1 MSVITIGWLFLLT
14 TLSILVAISDL
25 ISRKIGNGLCVS
37 IALNAVAV
45 ALIFSGSVSVIV
57 PVTIFLLG
65 ICLSQ
70 LGWLGG
76 GDSKLLAAYAIAIDP
91 QNIPLTLF
99 MTTIVGG
106 LVSVIYLVI
115 NRFNHK
121 TTEGVP
127 YGVAIAIGGLLG
139 VLASI

>member
-1 MSVITIGWLFLLT
+1 MSPTFGWLC
-14 TLSILVAISDL
+14 TLAILSLFIVIGD
-25 ISRKIGNGLCVS
+25 IFSRKIGNDLCM
-37 IALNAVAV
+37 AVAV
-45 ALIFSGSVSVIV
+45 MSLFLSISTIGSPNIISPFVVLIFGVAL
-57 PVTIFLLG
+57 THLG
-65 ICLSQ
+65 L
-70 LGWLGG
+70 LGG

-99 MTTIVGG
+99 MITIVGG

-115 NRFNHK
+115 NRFIHK

-127 YGVAIAIGGLLG
+127 YGIAIAIGGLLG